1 MKTLVIPKSR
11 FKETKFSLF
20 EWMQCLDSCLYHTV
34 VRNNIVENL
43 HDPGGDM
50 TVAAFVFDA
59 RNEPMGFAYADL
71 CRHHMDIRYVSCK
84 EKLKGY
90 GTALLRAL
98 ESFARSRGLRHVELV
113 STPES
118 KQFYLKHRYVFG
130 SANSVCRR
138 SLRLAR
144 KKDPFKLIPFEKCI
158 EY

>member
-11 FKETKFSLF
+11 FKETKYSLF

-59 RNEPMGFAYADL
+59 RDEPMGFAYAEVRRDQM
-71 CRHHMDIRYVSCK
+71 CIRYISCK

-90 GTALLRAL
+90 GSALLRAL
-98 ESFARSRGLRHVELV
+98 ESFARSRGLRHVELI
-113 STPES
+113 STSGS
-118 KQFYLKHRYVFG
+118 KQFYVKHHYAFG
-130 SANSVCRR
+130 SMNSFCRR

-144 KKDPFKLIPFEKCI
+144 NNDPFKLIPFVK
-158 EY
+158 YFKY